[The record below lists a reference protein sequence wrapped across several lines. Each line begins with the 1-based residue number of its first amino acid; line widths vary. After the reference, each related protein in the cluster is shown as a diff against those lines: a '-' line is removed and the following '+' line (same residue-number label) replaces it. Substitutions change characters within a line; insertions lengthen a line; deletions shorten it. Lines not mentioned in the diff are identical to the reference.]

1 MKNSRAWSLLVAF
14 ALSVAGAG
22 CAFEHSANVLAPGA
36 VGTPTAP
43 VAGPG
48 TSAPTSVPL
57 VGLWES
63 NALPVLPT
71 ISTCGNFQYQITS
84 QTPTTIAGTFTAV
97 CGGGLTLSGSAT
109 GQLNG
114 LSIPFTVSASAS
126 MPGILTC
133 PVNLTGTGAVED
145 NGRTLRLPYSG
156 TTCLGPVS
164 GTEVLRKPS
173 PATVDAPPP
182 PPTPGPTPTPAP
194 PPPPP
199 SNDAIDLHQ
208 VTVTASSPGD
218 VANWPVTTLITLLDL
233 RSDGA
238 FVGFS
243 KKEGPGRWPD
253 VTPPGWDGPIEYTL
267 WIVENINGRWYTSG
281 GIEFWNGLGRNGG
294 PPSQYGRN
302 WFYSPEVWGPL
313 ANRQPAVG
321 EQVGFFV
328 TAGDARARD
337 VAIVRERSNVVVVP
351 FPTDAG
357 AAFPFSGARVLS
369 QRR

>member
-1 MKNSRAWSLLVAF
+1 MSINRASLLVVL
-14 ALSVAGAG
+14 ALSVAAVG
-22 CAFEHSANVLAPGA
+22 CAFEHSANVLAPSSA
-36 VGTPTAP
+36 GTPAAP
-43 VAGPG
+43 GAGTG
-48 TSAPTSVPL
+48 TSVPTSTSL

-63 NALPVLPT
+63 NALPVLPSPT
-71 ISTCGNFQYQITS
+71 TCGNFQYQITS
-84 QTPTTIAGTFTAV
+84 QTASTIAGTFTAA
-97 CGGGLTLSGSAT
+97 CGGGMTLSGVAT

-114 LSIPFTVSASAS
+114 TSVPFTINASAS
-126 MPGILTC
+126 GMPGILSC

-182 PPTPGPTPTPAP
+182 PPTPGPPSP

-199 SNDAIDLHQ
+199 PPTSNDAIDLHQ
-208 VTVTASSPGD
+208 VTVTASSPAD

-233 RSDGA
+233 RGDGA
-238 FVGFS
+238 FVDFS
-243 KKEGPGRWPD
+243 KKEGSGRWPD

-302 WFYSPEVWGPL
+302 WFYSPEVWGPI

-337 VAIVRERSNVVVVP
+337 VHAVRERSNVVMVP
-351 FPTDAG
+351 FPTDGG
-357 AAFPFSGARVLS
+357 AVFPFSGARVSSL
-369 QRR
+369 RR